1 MFDLRKLSLLLFTCG
16 VFALSAGAAK
26 ADSFTFS
33 GNFTH
38 DNDVQFFGFSIAGA
52 SPVAVTLR
60 TTSYG
65 AGGFDTVLS
74 LFTNSGILVEDNDDG
89 ATPDADFGAGFFL
102 PPGGYILALT
112 QSDNFANGPTL
123 ADGFIFD
130 GPGNESFRGGFIDFN
145 GSQRTSAWTVTIGNV
160 TTAAAVPE
168 PATIILLGTG
178 LAGVLARFRAESRSK
193 KKR

>member
-1 MFDLRKLSLLLFTCG
+1 MFNFRKLSLIF
-16 VFALSAGAAK
+16 FACAILGLSAGAAK

-38 DNDVQFFGFSIAGA
+38 DNDVQFFAFSIAGS

-60 TTSYG
+60 TTSY
-65 AGGFDTVLS
+65 ATGGFDTVLS
-74 LFTNSGILVEDNDDG
+74 LFTKTGILVEDNDDG
-89 ATPDADFGAGFFL
+89 TTPDADFGAGFFL
-102 PPGGYILALT
+102 PPGGYVLALT

-130 GPGNESFRGGFIDFN
+130 GPGNEFFRGGFIDFN
-145 GSQRTSAWTVTIGNV
+145 NSQRTSSWTVTIGNV

-168 PATIILLGTG
+168 PATMLLLGTG
-178 LAGVLARFRAESRSK
+178 LAGLLARARTETRSK
-193 KKR
+193 KRR